1 MATTGNTNNQT
12 KQFGGNGA
20 ISLKSVR
27 DFFGGNS
34 NNIKFSK
41 YYRKTNVDI
50 STSQFGKESTGYFVP
65 DSTENSTVKS
75 SGSNHSFGDFR
86 GENDNGV
93 LKTYLVTQ
101 TGSNDRYSLHSGSG
115 AGSTWNGNLA
125 RNVPKTG
132 RISGRCFTNVQS
144 NGSSTGNFAHS
155 TGSALKF
162 SATAY
167 NLEIDIDSGQNRA
180 TFPNSVNNS
189 NNGPRGVFSTG
200 GTGGTQ
206 SSPNGKAGGT
216 AMYVAQGS
224 NRSKTSA
231 IININNGNGHIFGGG
246 GGGVSG
252 RNGNAGNRRNCTF
265 YSSKTVNIYSGGSGL
280 NIRALGSYAN
290 NSGSCGGQNIAG
302 VSGSWYHSSP
312 SGSDNRSRCRS
323 EHGGNRSRG
332 ASNCFAQINKTC
344 FYSHNFKG
352 NASAA
357 GNGGN
362 GGAGQGS
369 NNLGVFAGHN
379 NGNVGTCSNCNAVSG
394 YGVVSGNVFNC
405 GNNGTA
411 GSIGGL
417 HGQNG
422 QASLNRSSGSAG
434 SKGHAVYSNTKAQV
448 KLSSTKMAR
457 GTNSNVT
464 T

>member
-1 MATTGNTNNQT
+1 MATTGNTNNQS

-41 YYRKTNVDI
+41 YYRKTDVDI
-50 STSQFGKESTGYFVP
+50 STSQFGKESTGHFVP
-65 DSTENSTVKS
+65 DASENGTVKTG
-75 SGSNHSFGDFR
+75 GSNHSFGDFR

-101 TGSNDRYSLHSGSG
+101 TGSNNQYSLHAGSG

-132 RISGRCFTNVQS
+132 KISGRCFTNVQS
-144 NGSSTGNFAHS
+144 NGSSAGNFPHS

-167 NLEIDIDSGQNRA
+167 NLDIDIDSAFNDNQ
-180 TFPNSVNNS
+180 FPNSVNNT
-189 NNGPRGVFSTG
+189 NGPKGVYSTG
-200 GTGGTQ
+200 GAGGTQ
-206 SSPNGKAGGT
+206 SSTSGKAGGT
-216 AMYVAQGS
+216 AMYVVQGS

-231 IININNGNGHIFGGG
+231 IININNGNGRIYGGG
-246 GGGVSG
+246 GGGIAG
-252 RNGNAGNRRNCTF
+252 RDGNNGNKRNCTF
-265 YSSKTVNIYSGGSGL
+265 YSSKTINIHSGSGL
-280 NIRALGSYAN
+280 NIRALGNHAY

-302 VSGSWYHSSP
+302 VAGSWYTSSP
-312 SGSDNRSRCRS
+312 SGSSNRSRCR
-323 EHGGNRSRG
+323 GQGRSRG
-332 ASNCFAQINKTC
+332 TSNCFGNINKTC
-344 FYSHNFKG
+344 YYSHNFKG
-352 NASAA
+352 NASSK

-369 NNLGVFAGHN
+369 NNLGVKGGWN
-379 NGNVGTCSNCNAVSG
+379 NGNVGTCSNCNSVSG
-394 YGVVSGNVFNC
+394 YGVVSGNVFSC
-405 GNNGTA
+405 GNNGVA
-411 GSIGGL
+411 GTIGGL

-422 QASLNRSSGSAG
+422 QASSNRTQVAG
-434 SKGHAVYSNTKAQV
+434 KKGHAVFSNTKSQV
-448 KLSSTKMAR
+448 KIQNTAMAK
-457 GTNSNVT
+457 GYLSNVT